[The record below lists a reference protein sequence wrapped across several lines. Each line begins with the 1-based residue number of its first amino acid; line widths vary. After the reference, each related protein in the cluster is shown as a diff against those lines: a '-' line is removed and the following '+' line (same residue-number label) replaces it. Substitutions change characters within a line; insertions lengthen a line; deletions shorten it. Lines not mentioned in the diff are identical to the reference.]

1 MRELRL
7 TSDAARDVD
16 DILASSEDRFGL
28 RIAEAYRGLLVTAF
42 QDLLRDPSRPGV
54 ASRAGMLPGILLY
67 HLRHSR
73 SRAAEGRVRI
83 ARPRHVM
90 AFRVTPTAIEVLR
103 ILHDA
108 MDLPMHLGD
117 ED

>member
-1 MRELRL
+1 MRKLHIAA
-7 TSDAARDVD
+7 DAARDVD

-28 RIAEAYRGLLVTAF
+28 RVAGVYRGLLVTAF
-42 QDLLRDPSRPGV
+42 QDLVRDPSRPGV
-54 ASRAGMLPGILLY
+54 ASRAGTRPGILLY

-73 SRAAEGRVRI
+73 NRAAEGGGRI
-83 ARPRHVM
+83 ARPRHLVV
-90 AFRVTPTAIEVLR
+90 FRVTERAIEILR

-108 MDLPMHLGD
+108 MDLPVHLGD

>member
-1 MRELRL
+1 LRAL
-7 TSDAARDVD
+7 HITAEAAHDVD

-28 RIAEAYRGLLVTAF
+28 PVAEAYRGLLVTAF

-54 ASRAGMLPGILLY
+54 ASRTGIRPGILLY

-73 SRAAEGRVRI
+73 NRAAEGGLRI
-83 ARPRHVM
+83 ARPRHLV
-90 AFRVTPTAIEVLR
+90 AFRVSATVLEVLR

-108 MDLPMHLGD
+108 MDLPVHLGD